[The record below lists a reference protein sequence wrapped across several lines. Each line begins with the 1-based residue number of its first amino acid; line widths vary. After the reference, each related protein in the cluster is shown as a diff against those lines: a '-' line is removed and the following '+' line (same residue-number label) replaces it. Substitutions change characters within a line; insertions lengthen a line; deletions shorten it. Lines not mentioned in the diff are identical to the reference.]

1 MILLMT
7 EGGWEE
13 ESCSSLPGMKGW
25 VTSNIGMWLVTLLI

>member
-7 EGGWEE
+7 EGGWE

-25 VTSNIGMWLVTLLI
+25 VTSNIGMWFVTLLI